1 MAKTV
6 ALRWQGN
13 GKFSNPWP
21 MKRVLLLVRQHLHR
35 ISDASMAWK
44 IGGVD
49 CRVEPQSSLFA
60 MLLCIGDA
68 EENLSLIDEDRQVS
82 YKALRKT

>member
-1 MAKTV
+1 MAKTA
-6 ALRWQGN
+6 ALRWRGN

-35 ISDASMAWK
+35 ISDVSMAWTTVAA
-44 IGGVD
+44 GF
-49 CRVEPQSSLFA
+49 RVEPQSSLFA

-68 EENLSLIDEDRQVS
+68 EENRSLIGEDLQVS
-82 YKALRKT
+82 W